1 MVATA
6 TSVNDQNKPLRT
18 DGYKKMIEWG
28 ICDWHKASWGRSYR
42 NKYTVT
48 SETNLWHVTI
58 KAKRSYITVTWQ
70 WSRETLTEWRF
81 TTLLPSLTWTGDAE
95 SGWTLRIRLN
105 CDVAMTKQNQ
115 KVHRSWSKLWAKT
128 CTPRNPTRATRMMD
142 MTASIGNTFLEI
154 KKKQMWQRILSLC
167 GSNAVC
173 LGGTHATVKI
183 WTIMVIMMMIICF
196 LRTPHRLFQGF
207 PTFLRS
213 RTTRAPCIVNTYNFF
228 HNNYFDRIF
237 VYSEE

>member
-1 MVATA
+1 MATRNW
-6 TSVNDQNKPLRT
+6 SSEEYVT
-18 DGYKKMIEWG
+18 DTKQVGDAAI
-28 ICDWHKASWGRSYR
+28 
-42 NKYTVT
+42 VT
-48 SETNLWHVTI
+48 NTLLQAKLNLWHVTI
-58 KAKRSYITVTWQ
+58 KAKRSYITVITVTWQ

-154 KKKQMWQRILSLC
+154 KKKNRC
-167 GSNAVC
+167 DKG
-173 LGGTHATVKI
+173 
-183 WTIMVIMMMIICF
+183 
-196 LRTPHRLFQGF
+196 
-207 PTFLRS
+207 
-213 RTTRAPCIVNTYNFF
+213 
-228 HNNYFDRIF
+228 YFRC
-237 VYSEE
+237 VGVTQSVWAGHMQLLKCEQ